1 MNELVQMVSQK
12 TGISQDKAQQTVELI
27 INHLKSRLP
36 GPIAS
41 HLDQFTG
48 GGSSSGSSNLESE
61 AENKLGSMF
70 GGNKKAS

>member
-1 MNELVQMVSQK
+1 MNELVQMVTQK
-12 TGISQDKAQQTVELI
+12 TGISQDKAQQAVEVI

-48 GGSSSGSSNLESE
+48 GGSSSSNLESE
-61 AENKLGSMF
+61 AANKLGSMF
-70 GGNKKAS
+70 GGEKKAS

>member
-12 TGISQDKAQQTVELI
+12 TGISQDKAQQAVEVVI
-27 INHLKSRLP
+27 SHLKSRLP

-48 GGSSSGSSNLESE
+48 GSSEGSQASGM
-61 AENKLGSMF
+61 LGSML
-70 GGNKKAS
+70 GGEKKAS

>member
-1 MNELVQMVSQK
+1 MNELVQMVTQK
-12 TGISQDKAQQTVELI
+12 TGISQDKAQQAVEVI

-48 GGSSSGSSNLESE
+48 GGSSSSSNLESE

-70 GGNKKAS
+70 GNKKAS